1 MRKRYFIGFF
11 MLTIGVLIG
20 FVNIIYHLKSIDVV
34 ISNSMTKM
42 GGEIVFAQMDNSV
55 LAISLKSG
63 HINAF
68 DFDGNFLYASRVSTG
83 PKDDLTV
90 NYKDG
95 LVYVS
100 HEHISDKYLVFNSNG
115 YLGETT
121 SCPKTKYTAKND
133 LELKDVEFNSKSFG
147 RIFINFDGEEK
158 QLTNISFW
166 NWYWN
171 DIGIIFIL
179 PLIGI
184 VLLLPWMIELLSKQ
198 THNSSVFYRTK
209 HKNQ

>member
-1 MRKRYFIGFF
+1 MKKRYFIGFF

-20 FVNIIYHLKSIDVV
+20 FVNIISHLKSIDVV
-34 ISNSMTKM
+34 ISNSITKM
-42 GGEIVFAQMDNSV
+42 GGGIVFAQMDNSV
-55 LAISLKSG
+55 LAVSLKSG

-83 PKDDLTV
+83 LKDDLTV

-95 LVYVS
+95 LAYIS
-100 HEHISDKYLVFNSNG
+100 YEHISDKFFVFSVDG

-121 SCPKTKYTAKND
+121 YCPKTKYTAEND
-133 LELKDVEFNSKSFG
+133 LELKDVEFKSKSFG
-147 RIFINFDGEEK
+147 RVFINFGKKEK

-171 DIGIIFIL
+171 DIGIICIL
-179 PLIGI
+179 PISGI
-184 VLLLPWMIELLSKQ
+184 VLLLPWMIDLLSKQ
-198 THNSSVFYRTK
+198 THNSRIFYKMK
-209 HKNQ
+209 HNKF